1 MEIFSPFAIEVG
13 EHLRNTTYYV
23 EGLKL
28 LDERIKTVGLEN
40 YHNNLTRDVLV
51 CRNTILEN
59 CEIGWDPINF
69 G

>member
-51 CRNTILEN
+51 CRNTI
-59 CEIGWDPINF
+59 
-69 G
+69 